1 MQEYHETVDL
11 CDGSKVTVRDTSRA
25 DLEEAYEFFRSVPDE
40 ERQYLRIDVCDREV
54 LSGRYE
60 KIEAGKAIRLI
71 AECRGKIVGEA
82 TLETMRYGWL
92 RKSGEV
98 RLLILPKY
106 RDHGLEQ
113 VLAREVFLLAARL
126 GLHTLIARVMD
137 SQKGTF
143 ETFSNLH
150 FDHVATQK
158 DQAIDV
164 QGRLHDV
171 HLLTFSLRK
180 MWGAMEDAIGE
191 ANTMPLRNYY

>member
-1 MQEYHETVDL
+1 MV
-11 CDGSKVTVRDTSRA
+11 VRDTTRA
-25 DLEEAYEFFRSVPDE
+25 DLEEAFEFFQSVPEE

-54 LSGRYE
+54 LSGRYDKVE
-60 KIEAGKAIRLI
+60 KGKAVRLI
-71 AECRGKIVGEA
+71 AECQSKIVGEA

-98 RLLILPKY
+98 RLLMLPQY
-106 RDHGLEQ
+106 RDNGLEE

-143 ETFSNLH
+143 DTFRKLH
-150 FDHVATQK
+150 FEHVATQK
-158 DQAIDV
+158 EHAIDMH
-164 QGRLHDV
+164 GKLHDV
-171 HLLTFSLRK
+171 HLLTFSLRM
-180 MWGAMEDAIGE
+180 MWGAMEEAIGE